1 MNSFSQFQTQV
12 SLNSKKRKYETPN
25 FKNKVFMFGH
35 SHEPFSKIIDCDKFV
50 VTNDGQSLHHN
61 FYQFSSKI
69 FVKISLN

>member
-1 MNSFSQFQTQV
+1 MNSFAQFQTQV
-12 SLNSKKRKYETPN
+12 SLIAKKRKYETPN

-61 FYQFSSKI
+61 FYQFSSMYFI
-69 FVKISLN
+69 KISHN